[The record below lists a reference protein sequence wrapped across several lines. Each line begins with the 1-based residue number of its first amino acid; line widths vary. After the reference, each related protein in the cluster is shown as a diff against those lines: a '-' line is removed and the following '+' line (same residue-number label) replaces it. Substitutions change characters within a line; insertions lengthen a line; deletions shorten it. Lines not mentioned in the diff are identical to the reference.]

1 MAAIAAGIG
10 RAYLARIVQGSRR
23 TRREGRSTTYIA
35 PHDYVPSSTADMWK
49 GARPRPCR

>member
-10 RAYLARIVQGSRR
+10 RAYLARVVQGR
-23 TRREGRSTTYIA
+23 TRRAVYIG
-35 PHDYVPSSTADMWK
+35 PNEYVPSSTADLWK